1 MNSLIK
7 KLFKTLTSIL
17 VTFFLFTIIICISLY
32 LYIGEGLEFTI
43 DDSNSL
49 ISALPE
55 ELNIDFNPASTIN
68 LVANTEKID
77 VYILLEDL
85 VINKNNK
92 NFLKANN
99 ASLRTSLSYSNM
111 IILGSKF
118 FNTEKILFSLIGDV
132 NVHLKKPILNIKD
145 LKNIEGNEFGAK
157 DEFFILS
164 INADN
169 GILYDG
175 ELEIGEFSLALKL
188 HQSDSYSKIQ
198 NYSINLK
205 SQENFPAYYIGRYF
219 KQVASL
225 YDKNESVFFDLNISD
240 KEVSSS
246 KNTSVL
252 NGNLRIRDT
261 KMDLV
266 KFPVELKPEPIRNLS
281 LDLNVINNIGQVNLL
296 GSVTNPKMRLK
307 LQKQPNLQIAGAI
320 DFKEILEPYLDLTVN
335 GTDIF
340 FAKLAN
346 TNLNGITDLRVS
358 ISGKNV
364 LNLSGELDIK
374 KSNGFLVPLS
384 NSTFETL
391 HKVREEKNE

>member
-118 FNTEKILFSLIGDV
+118 LIQ
-132 NVHLKKPILNIKD
+132 KKSYLV
-145 LKNIEGNEFGAK
+145 
-157 DEFFILS
+157 S
-164 INADN
+164 
-169 GILYDG
+169 
-175 ELEIGEFSLALKL
+175 LEI
-188 HQSDSYSKIQ
+188 
-198 NYSINLK
+198 
-205 SQENFPAYYIGRYF
+205 
-219 KQVASL
+219 
-225 YDKNESVFFDLNISD
+225 
-240 KEVSSS
+240 
-246 KNTSVL
+246 
-252 NGNLRIRDT
+252 
-261 KMDLV
+261 
-266 KFPVELKPEPIRNLS
+266 
-281 LDLNVINNIGQVNLL
+281 
-296 GSVTNPKMRLK
+296 
-307 LQKQPNLQIAGAI
+307 
-320 DFKEILEPYLDLTVN
+320 
-335 GTDIF
+335 
-340 FAKLAN
+340 
-346 TNLNGITDLRVS
+346 
-358 ISGKNV
+358 
-364 LNLSGELDIK
+364 
-374 KSNGFLVPLS
+374 
-384 NSTFETL
+384 
-391 HKVREEKNE
+391 